1 MALISDN
8 YHSKKLKNYGLNIKT
23 KYIVGNEVLER
34 NTDNTKNDDIDNG
47 IRCKKEYYLNNKL
60 VHEETLFDSRIEYTF
75 ISKNMENKENTCPN
89 CGMHSKL
96 KDFVE
101 GCPYCHTYY
110 NLDYTDK
117 DLGSKYHYD
126 QVLRSNTY
134 RIITGII
141 DIIISLILSY
151 IYIKTTSRT
160 FNNYDISKIF
170 IYALIL
176 SSVLYYF
183 FYIIDA
189 YIVLTPIKNYKDKE
203 NKKQQ
208 EFWNRTQIDKK
219 KFFNNLNYEVRKY
232 YYNQENIIDYDVIDY
247 LKFNDFQKEDTLYVE
262 VTAEIR
268 LIYFINNKIKSKIT
282 KQTYLLKQN
291 EGNKVT
297 LKDGANI
304 IKCHN
309 CGASIDI
316 TQEECSYCHTK
327 TKYLQEWTLITK

>member
-1 MALISDN
+1 MKNIIFIAPPAAGKGTLSSLLKAKYGYMHISTGDLLRDAKNQDN
-8 YHSKKLKNYGLNIKT
+8 ELGRKLVTMLSSGKLVPDEI
-23 KYIVGNEVLER
+23 VLELLEKSLDNRDKGIPFILDGYPR
-34 NTDNTKNDDIDNG
+34 NLSQVDSLLNLFKNDDIDNG

-75 ISKNMENKENTCPN
+75 ISKNMENKEHTCPN

-141 DIIISLILSY
+141 DVIISLILSY

-189 YIVLTPIKNYKDKE
+189 YIVLTPIKNYKDK
-203 NKKQQ
+203 
-208 EFWNRTQIDKK
+208 
-219 KFFNNLNYEVRKY
+219 V
-232 YYNQENIIDYDVIDY
+232 
-247 LKFNDFQKEDTLYVE
+247 
-262 VTAEIR
+262 
-268 LIYFINNKIKSKIT
+268 
-282 KQTYLLKQN
+282 
-291 EGNKVT
+291 
-297 LKDGANI
+297 
-304 IKCHN
+304 
-309 CGASIDI
+309 
-316 TQEECSYCHTK
+316 
-327 TKYLQEWTLITK
+327 

>member
-1 MALISDN
+1 MPLISDN
-8 YHSKKLKNYGLNIKT
+8 FQIKKLNKYKINIKT
-23 KYIVGNEVLER
+23 KYIVGNDLLER
-34 NTDNTKNDDIDNG
+34 NTDNTKNDDIKNG
-47 IRCKKEYYLNNKL
+47 IRCKKEYYLNNNL
-60 VHEETLFDSRIEYTF
+60 THTEDLFDSRIEYTF
-75 ISKNMENKENTCPN
+75 ISKDVENKDYTCPN
-89 CGMHSKL
+89 CGMQSKL

-141 DIIISLILSY
+141 DVIISLILSY

-203 NKKQQ
+203 NKKQE
-208 EFWNRTQIDKK
+208 EFWESTKIDKK
-219 KFFNNLNYEVRKY
+219 KFYNNLNYELRKY
-232 YYNQENIIDYDVIDY
+232 YYSKDNIIDYDIIDY
-247 LKFNDFQKEDTLYVE
+247 LSFNNFTKNNQEYIKI
-262 VTAEIR
+262 TAEVR
-268 LIYFINNKIKSKIT
+268 VVYYKNNKITSRIIKD
-282 KQTYLLKQN
+282 TYLLKHHTDNIQSLK
-291 EGNKVT
+291 EGE
-297 LKDGANI
+297 NI

-316 TQEECSYCHTK
+316 TQGECSYCHTK

>member
-8 YHSKKLKNYGLNIKT
+8 YHSKKLKKYGLNIKT

-75 ISKNMENKENTCPN
+75 ISKNMENKEHTCPN

-141 DIIISLILSY
+141 DVIISLILSY

-160 FNNYDISKIF
+160 FNNYDISKIC

-176 SSVLYYF
+176 SSVLY
-183 FYIIDA
+183 
-189 YIVLTPIKNYKDKE
+189 
-203 NKKQQ
+203 
-208 EFWNRTQIDKK
+208 
-219 KFFNNLNYEVRKY
+219 
-232 YYNQENIIDYDVIDY
+232 
-247 LKFNDFQKEDTLYVE
+247 
-262 VTAEIR
+262 
-268 LIYFINNKIKSKIT
+268 
-282 KQTYLLKQN
+282 
-291 EGNKVT
+291 
-297 LKDGANI
+297 
-304 IKCHN
+304 
-309 CGASIDI
+309 
-316 TQEECSYCHTK
+316 
-327 TKYLQEWTLITK
+327 

>member
-1 MALISDN
+1 MPLISDN
-8 YHSKKLKNYGLNIKT
+8 FQIKKLNKYKINIKT
-23 KYIVGNEVLER
+23 KYIVGNDLLER
-34 NTDNTKNDDIDNG
+34 NTDNTKNDDIKNG
-47 IRCKKEYYLNNKL
+47 IRCKKEYYLNNNL
-60 VHEETLFDSRIEYTF
+60 THTEDLFDSRIEYTF
-75 ISKNMENKENTCPN
+75 ISKDVENKDYTCPN
-89 CGMHSKL
+89 CGMQSKL

-141 DIIISLILSY
+141 DVIISLILSY

-203 NKKQQ
+203 NKKQE
-208 EFWNRTQIDKK
+208 EFWESTKIDKK
-219 KFFNNLNYEVRKY
+219 KFYNNLNYELRKY
-232 YYNQENIIDYDVIDY
+232 YYSKDNIIDYDIIDY
-247 LKFNDFQKEDTLYVE
+247 LSFNNFTKNNQEYIKI
-262 VTAEIR
+262 TAEVR
-268 LIYFINNKIKSKIT
+268 VVYYKNNKITSRIIKD
-282 KQTYLLKQN
+282 TYLLKHHTDNIQSLK
-291 EGNKVT
+291 EGE
-297 LKDGANI
+297 NI